1 MLGIRGSSRL
11 IQMYSDGVMK
21 GVALGFFR
29 NNIGIQQNTLEL
41 CVKTFLFSEL
51 YVVERKIDFLS
62 TTPELSLVEKLKTE
76 YVIVLC
82 FICFTLITKLI

>member
-1 MLGIRGSSRL
+1 
-11 IQMYSDGVMK
+11 MYSDGVMK

-51 YVVERKIDFLS
+51 YVVERKFDFLS
-62 TTPELSLVEKLKTE
+62 TTPELRQIFEKNFSREAENGVCYCSLF
-76 YVIVLC
+76 YM
-82 FICFTLITKLI
+82 FHFNY